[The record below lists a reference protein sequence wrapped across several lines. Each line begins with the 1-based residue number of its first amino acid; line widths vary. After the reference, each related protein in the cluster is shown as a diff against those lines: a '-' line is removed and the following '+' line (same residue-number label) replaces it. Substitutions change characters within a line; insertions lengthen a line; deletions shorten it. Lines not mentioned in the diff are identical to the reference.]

1 MEAAIM
7 ATIQIQSKNINSA
20 GDDREENVRR
30 QEMEE
35 VEVQEWKEKKRE
47 WADNESYCE
56 SKGQWDQQ
64 SYIEKGKSQERER
77 KKEQQEVVRDR
88 ESEWEKELE
97 KKSEEGASERGKV
110 QGGRGKGGA

>member
-1 MEAAIM
+1 
-7 ATIQIQSKNINSA
+7 
-20 GDDREENVRR
+20 
-30 QEMEE
+30 MEE

-64 SYIEKGKSQERER
+64 SHIEKGKSQERER

-88 ESEWEKELE
+88 ESEWKKELE